1 MALLKAQPI
10 TTDVFE
16 RLLNK
21 PENADRLLELIN
33 GEIAEKMPTQLHA
46 LLASLFN
53 TLLGIYVRSNPI
65 GWVFS
70 ELRVKLPNDK
80 LNDRIPDIAFVL
92 KEGRVFDPNAPLS
105 YMPDLVV
112 EIQSPDQSD
121 KFMLDKAQYYLASG
135 TRMVWLVYPQK
146 RLIEVLTVT
155 DRRLLTEADTL
166 EGGELLPGFSVAI
179 KEIFQT

>member
-21 PENADRLLELIN
+21 PENSDRLLELIN

-53 TLLGIYVRSNPI
+53 TLLGIYVRNNPI

-70 ELRVKLPNDK
+70 EVRVKLPNDK
-80 LNDRIPDIAFVL
+80 LNDRIPDIAYVL

-121 KFMLDKAQYYLASG
+121 KFMLDKANYYLANG

-146 RLIEVLTVT
+146 RLIEVLTAT

-166 EGGELLPGFSVAI
+166 EGGELLPGFSVSV

>member
-21 PENADRLLELIN
+21 PENSDRLLELIN

-121 KFMLDKAQYYLASG
+121 KFMLDKAQYYLANG

-146 RLIEVLTVT
+146 RLIEVLTPT

-166 EGGELLPGFSVAI
+166 EGGELLPGFSVSV